1 MNQRYF
7 HLLHLPALALRER
20 HNRGDSPST
29 GMARLGSP
37 IIWLLVAAPFTMV
50 DLFTMGVNHTLAQTD
65 SSSPTQKASKPSAA
79 SASADPSR
87 TSTPASNNGGIV
99 LTPDQK
105 RAREAFLAGKWEEAL
120 QILEA
125 TAKAT
130 PTNPM
135 PPKVLLA
142 RWCAEAGQMAQ
153 ARSWLEQ
160 AARDDP
166 KHPEVFLTNGHFA
179 FLEGRITDTILNC
192 QAALEVLDTPRWEA
206 TYKQQVRMQA
216 RLGLAAA
223 YEARRDFLNAYTHLR
238 EILQTDPR
246 NAPLRQRLARLLFL
260 LNRTDEALQQW
271 HQAQRDD
278 PTLEPAELQ
287 LAQLYIARHE
297 FDQAEAW
304 FQKAVACHSQD
315 VRVRRLFA
323 VFLLERG
330 RLKEARSHLE
340 VVQRLEP
347 DSRDTRALT
356 GYFARHER
364 NYPAAVKIFE
374 ELVRDYPS
382 FPFALVNLSLLL
394 AESGDGR
401 GKERAIALAENYVR
415 QQPMHADARAVL
427 AYTLLQAG
435 REVEAERVARSALGL
450 SLLSPDGAY
459 FLAKVLQARGASD
472 EARTLVQAALNNKDP
487 MFYRQEAEELA
498 RKLGPDPAS
507 SKKGTAPS
515 SSDSKNK
522 KQP

>member
-1 MNQRYF
+1 MNRRD
-7 HLLHLPALALRER
+7 LHPSSPEGQDSRDRECL
-20 HNRGDSPST
+20 PST
-29 GMARLGSP
+29 KMARLSGL
-37 IIWLLVAAPFTMV
+37 IIWLLVAGSFIRV
-50 DLFTMGVNHTLAQTD
+50 DLLSMEAKPTPAQ
-65 SSSPTQKASKPSAA
+65 SSPAKPAQKKASESPFA
-79 SASADPSR
+79 SAPADPSR
-87 TSTPASNNGGIV
+87 TSTPPPNNGGIV

-105 RAREAFLAGKWEEAL
+105 RAREAFQAGKWEEAL

-125 TAKAT
+125 AAKAT
-130 PTNPM
+130 PNNPM

-142 RWCAEAGQMAQ
+142 RWCAEAGQLAQ

-179 FLEGRITDTILNC
+179 FLEGRFTDTILNC

-206 TYKQQVRMQA
+206 AYKQQVRLQA

-223 YEARRDFLNAYTHLR
+223 YEARQDFLNAYTQLR
-238 EILQTDPR
+238 EILQADPR
-246 NAPLRQRLARLLFL
+246 NARLRQRLARLLFF
-260 LNRTDEALQQW
+260 LNRTEEALQQW
-271 HQAQRDD
+271 QQAQRDD

-287 LAQLYIARHE
+287 LAQLYTLRHE

-304 FQKAVACHSQD
+304 FQKAATSHGQD

-330 RLKEARSHLE
+330 RIKEARSHLE
-340 VVQRLEP
+340 AVQRLEP

-364 NYPAAVKIFE
+364 DYPTAIKIFE
-374 ELVRDYPS
+374 DLVRDYPS
-382 FPFALVNLSLLL
+382 FPFAMVNLALLL

-435 REVEAERVARSALGL
+435 REAEAERVARSALGL
-450 SLLSPDGAY
+450 NLLSPDGAY

-498 RKLGPDPAS
+498 RKLGADPAS
-507 SKKGTAPS
+507 PKKNASPS
-515 SSDSKNK
+515 SGDSKNK